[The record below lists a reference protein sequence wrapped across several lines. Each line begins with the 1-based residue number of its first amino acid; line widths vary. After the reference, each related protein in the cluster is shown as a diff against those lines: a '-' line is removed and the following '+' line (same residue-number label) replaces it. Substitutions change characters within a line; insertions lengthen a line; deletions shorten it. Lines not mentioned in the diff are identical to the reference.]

1 MTAVSSRR
9 TAGDTVTFA
18 NGCVCCSMGDDLV
31 GAIDRLLDGN
41 RRPDQILVE
50 ASGVADP
57 APIADV
63 ATLHP
68 ELTRDLVVVLA
79 DAETLRSRHE
89 DRRLRETAVRQL
101 DAADLL
107 VLNKCDRVSE
117 GECEATESWVRDR
130 ARVPL
135 ICAINADVPVELLSA
150 AKAEVPSGAP
160 VTGSPE
166 RAMNA
171 EAATAPLSADSPAHD
186 HRFVSRTVPCP
197 DPIDP
202 ERLRAALV
210 ALMPRVLRAKGFVV
224 AAGGTEEEWMVVQAC
239 GRTVELERRR
249 PLSNPGTGTVP
260 RDSYSSASTISRTR
274 DELAGVVRRASVPF
288 TPLIRE
294 QAAPVTRSPYHTASP
309 FDTPRRWRHQPSSP
323 PVEVRQCVMLVQG
336 NRRDPMTVRLERNI
350 HTSPKR
356 LVAQLGMSPALCN
369 ARLWFPVR
377 VTTSGRCTP
386 PTLRPDCKHRWT
398 GAPGSAHG
406 PSRAG
411 HDERT
416 APPGRTHLPALHRG
430 PGSVPLSLSDAA
442 AGGPMARLQLAEPG
456 GSPRPALSEERGTS
470 SGTRNSAWASSRKT
484 SMREWCPPASTVR

>member
-1 MTAVSSRR
+1 MTARVPMIVLGGFLGAGKTTLLNRILSGAHGVRY
-9 TAGDTVTFA
+9 AVLVNDFGELDVDGGLVAAHGGDTVTFA

-68 ELTRDLVVVLA
+68 ELARDLVVVLA

-89 DRRLRETAVRQL
+89 DRRLRETVVRQL

-117 GECEATESWVRDR
+117 EECEATESWVRDR

-135 ICAINADVPVELLSA
+135 IRAINADVPVELLSA
-150 AKAEVPSGAP
+150 MPAEVPVPTP
-160 VTGSPE
+160 V
-166 RAMNA
+166 
-171 EAATAPLSADSPAHD
+171 ADSSGHD

-224 AAGGTEEEWMVVQAC
+224 SAGGTEEEWMVVQAC

-249 PLSNPGTGTVP
+249 PLSNPGTAPFPGLVFIGLDDLP
-260 RDSYSSASTISRTR
+260 DEN
-274 DELAGVVRRASVPF
+274 ELARA
-288 TPLIRE
+288 
-294 QAAPVTRSPYHTASP
+294 
-309 FDTPRRWRHQPSSP
+309 
-323 PVEVRQCVMLVQG
+323 VRQASI
-336 NRRDPMTVRLERNI
+336 RTESR
-350 HTSPKR
+350 
-356 LVAQLGMSPALCN
+356 
-369 ARLWFPVR
+369 PVSC
-377 VTTSGRCTP
+377 SG
-386 PTLRPDCKHRWT
+386 
-398 GAPGSAHG
+398 
-406 PSRAG
+406 
-411 HDERT
+411 
-416 APPGRTHLPALHRG
+416 
-430 PGSVPLSLSDAA
+430 
-442 AGGPMARLQLAEPG
+442 
-456 GSPRPALSEERGTS
+456 
-470 SGTRNSAWASSRKT
+470 
-484 SMREWCPPASTVR
+484 